1 MHLLYQPD
9 MTLVEICSGTA
20 PGSRVAAFLGLNS
33 LSFDSRDDQ
42 TTTATSLI
50 AEFLAN
56 EKYQKIVCIIF

>member
-9 MTLVEICSGTA
+9 MTVVEICSGTA

-56 EKYQKIVCIIF
+56 DKYQKIVCIYF